1 MTERKFTDEE
11 VIKAL
16 ECCSK
21 DNVKDCDACPYE
33 DMETKTYCVNELI
46 KDALDL
52 INRQK
57 EQIEELRKGFKAD
70 ADYFANE
77 YDSYI
82 RAEAIKEFAKRLK
95 YRYRVVEIS
104 SGGFIPAVILKDI
117 DNLVKEM
124 TEEL

>member
-1 MTERKFTDEE
+1 MPERKLTDEE

-16 ECCSK
+16 EHAMYSAKGEDGFKELHWEMLK
-21 DNVKDCDACPYE
+21 DF
-33 DMETKTYCVNELI
+33 
-46 KDALDL
+46 LDL

-57 EQIEELRKGFKAD
+57 AKIEELRKGFKAD

-82 RAEAIKEFAKRLK
+82 RADAIREFAKRLK
-95 YRYRVVEIS
+95 KKIFPFPFAKIS
-104 SGGFIPAVILKDI
+104 EI

-124 TEEL
+124 TEDKQ